1 MKIAIVILLVVL
13 AALACGCTS
22 TAPAAVPVPAA
33 ATPAAAVT
41 AAATP
46 NLVGTWTGQMQGFEE
61 RIGYTDYGKMPITM
75 VVTEQ
80 QGRLFSGHLTFGV
93 NSTEKMPMAGVISRD
108 GRTFA
113 MVENANGYTTGE
125 LTGTD
130 TMEMTHIDDADPYSA
145 ALDTLKRV

>member
-1 MKIAIVILLVVL
+1 MKIAIVILMIML

-22 TAPAAVPVPAA
+22 TAPAAVPAA
-33 ATPAAAVT
+33 ATPAAAT
-41 AAATP
+41 ATATP
-46 NLVGTWTGQMQGFEE
+46 NLIGTWTGQMQGYEE

-75 VVTEQ
+75 VVTGQ
-80 QGRLFSGHLTFGV
+80 QGRLFSGILTFGV
-93 NSTEKMPMAGVISRD
+93 NSTDTLPMAGVISRD

>member
-22 TAPAAVPVPAA
+22 TAPAAAPVPVPAA
-33 ATPAAAVT
+33 TTPA

-46 NLVGTWTGQMQGFEE
+46 NLLGTWTGQMQGYEE
-61 RIGYTDYGKMPITM
+61 RIGYTDYGKMPITI

-80 QGRLFSGHLTFGV
+80 QGRLFSGHLKFGV
-93 NSTEKMPMAGVISRD
+93 NSTETLPMAGVISRD

-130 TMEMTHIDDADPYSA
+130 TMELTHIDDADPYSA
-145 ALDTLKRV
+145 ALDTLRRV

>member
-1 MKIAIVILLVVL
+1 MKIAIVILLVML

-33 ATPAAAVT
+33 TTPAVT
-41 AAATP
+41 ASATTP
-46 NLVGTWTGQMQGFEE
+46 NLIGTWTGQMQGYEE
-61 RIGYTDYGKMPITM
+61 RIGYTDYNKMPITM

-80 QGRLFSGHLTFGV
+80 HGRLFSGHLKFGI
-93 NSTEKMPMAGVISRD
+93 NSTETLPMAGVISRD

-113 MVENANGYTTGE
+113 MVENANGYTSGE

-130 TMEMTHIDDADPYSA
+130 TMEMTHIDDAAPYSA